1 MKNIKQLLGQ
11 RIKEL
16 RKRKKLTQERLAE
29 LAGIEIPS
37 LSNIENGKNYP
48 SYETIDKL
56 SKAFDVKPFELYL
69 FEDCQSKE
77 ELLREMVSV
86 MSNDEPL
93 TRKMY
98 QYFLCVK

>member
-1 MKNIKQLLGQ
+1 MKNIKQLLGL

-16 RKRKKLTQERLAE
+16 RKNKSLTQEKLAE

-48 SYETIDKL
+48 TYETLDKL
-56 SKAFDVKPFELYL
+56 AKAFQVRPFELFL
-69 FEDCQSKE
+69 FEAKQSKE
-77 ELLREMVSV
+77 ELLREMFET
-86 MSNDEPL
+86 MRNDEL
-93 TRKMY
+93 LVQKMY